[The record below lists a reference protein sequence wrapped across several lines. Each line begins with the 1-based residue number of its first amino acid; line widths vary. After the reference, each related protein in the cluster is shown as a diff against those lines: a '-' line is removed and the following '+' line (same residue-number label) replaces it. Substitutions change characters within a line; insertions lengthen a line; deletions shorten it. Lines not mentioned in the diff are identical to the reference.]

1 MARETMA
8 ILEAGAYQPASGREV
23 PLGDSVAAAVAGT
36 RLYVPDERVP
46 VPVAGRDSAPFI
58 EVTNETSLAASRRL
72 GDEVACLVFASAKKP
87 GGGFLNGAQAQE
99 ESIARVSALYPCLT
113 APPAREFYEFHRRQ
127 RDLRYSDRVIYS
139 PGVPVFRA
147 EDGTLLAQP
156 YPVSFLTAAAP
167 NLGAIITNQP
177 ASAASVPVV
186 LATRARRVL
195 EVAAAHGHRTLVLGA
210 WGCGVFGNDPGTVAP
225 VFASEIARA
234 RGWFDHITF
243 AVLDRQRDAPAYAAF
258 ARALT

>member
-23 PLGDSVAAAVAGT
+23 PLGESVAAAVAGT
-36 RLYVPDERVP
+36 RLYVPDQP
-46 VPVAGRDSAPFI
+46 VPGSIADRGSAPFI
-58 EVTNETSLAASRRL
+58 EVTNESSLAASRRL

-113 APPAREFYEFHRRQ
+113 SPPAREFYEFHRGQ
-127 RDLRYSDRVIYS
+127 QDLRYSDRVIYS
-139 PGVPVFRA
+139 PGVPVFRE
-147 EDGTLLAQP
+147 EDGTWLAQP

-167 NLGAIITNQP
+167 NLGAIIANQP
-177 ASAASVPVV
+177 ASAASVPGV
-186 LATRARRVL
+186 LAARAQQVL
-195 EVAAAHGHRTLVLGA
+195 GVAAAHGHRALVLGA

-243 AVLDRQRDAPAYAAF
+243 AVLDHQRDTPIYAAF